1 VLQRV
6 QSWEAITN
14 GGIGTIAIIGATVI
28 AGSEPQAEDR
38 IRYRADIAADG
49 YWPEPPSA
57 WSNHGV
63 SRIDDA
69 KFFKLGDSLQR
80 LNERGISMS
89 DLIAIVYPSE
99 AKAEEVRQRLFKL
112 QKEYLIKLSDA
123 VIAVKTEAGPVK
135 LNQLVNMTAA
145 GAASGSFWG
154 LLIGVLFLNPILGV
168 ALGAAS
174 GALGG
179 ALADYGINDAFMKE
193 LSANL
198 QPGNA
203 ALFVLIQEMT
213 ADKVLKEIQDAGGVV
228 LKTSLDDSK
237 EKLLRDALA
246 KATAAESAA
255 PPASST

>member
-1 VLQRV
+1 
-6 QSWEAITN
+6 
-14 GGIGTIAIIGATVI
+14 
-28 AGSEPQAEDR
+28 
-38 IRYRADIAADG
+38 
-49 YWPEPPSA
+49 
-57 WSNHGV
+57 
-63 SRIDDA
+63 
-69 KFFKLGDSLQR
+69 
-80 LNERGISMS
+80 MS

-246 KATAAESAA
+246 KATAAESVA